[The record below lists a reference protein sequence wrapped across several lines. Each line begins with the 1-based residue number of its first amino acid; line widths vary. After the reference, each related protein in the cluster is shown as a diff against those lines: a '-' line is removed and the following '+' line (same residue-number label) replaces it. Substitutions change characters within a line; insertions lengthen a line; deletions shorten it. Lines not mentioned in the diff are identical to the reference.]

1 MQLTKRKYKKEEV
14 KELLDSSIS
23 DYLHTIEEQ
32 KERIAFLNEENKRLT
47 DRIEELTAKEEQTL
61 KVLKIAQDK
70 SEEINIDAVKHYE
83 AEILSIKN
91 FDSKWKEYFSY
102 LAEKYPYY
110 NSQKRAKEV
119 RNELINVFNTNDI
132 KAVMPSATEKIDKD
146 TKNSR
151 IFNPKEKIQDY
162 ISATSDNGF
171 NIDEVLNPGE
181 LELEDLCKELGL
193 IDEQ

>member
-14 KELLDSSIS
+14 KKLLDSSIS
-23 DYLHTIEEQ
+23 DYLQTIEEQ
-32 KERIAFLNEENKRLT
+32 KERIAFLNEENKRLN

-61 KVLKIAQDK
+61 KVLKSAQDK
-70 SEEINIDAVKHYE
+70 SEEIKLDALKHYE

-91 FDSKWKEYFSY
+91 FDLKWKEYFSY

-119 RNELINVFNTNDI
+119 RNELINVFNTNDL

>member
-23 DYLHTIEEQ
+23 DYLQTIEEQ
-32 KERIAFLNEENKRLT
+32 KERIAFLNEENKRLN

-61 KVLKIAQDK
+61 KVLKSAQDK
-70 SEEINIDAVKHYE
+70 SEEIKIDALKHYE

-91 FDSKWKEYFSY
+91 FDLKWKEYFSY

-119 RNELINVFNTNDI
+119 RNELINVFNTNDL